1 MTLSFFPIWFVD
13 VVGAILMIVFSFL
26 CLRLANRLRRKDE
39 ENVIWMYL
47 LWVCYGLSGF
57 AVSRSVG
64 HIIKQILLL
73 GGQPEIWAALRPA
86 TGAINSLM
94 FVFVGSVT
102 LYFQRTWS
110 IYRQISRD
118 KHSLEEAHG
127 ELLYLNQNL
136 EELVKERTQALV
148 ESELKYRHIFESSQ
162 DMILIADLEGTIL
175 EVNPQG
181 YRTLGYAKND
191 PRLKA
196 HPSQSF
202 FARKKEW
209 QALRRT
215 LKTQGSVANVELD
228 LVRSDGAS
236 RRSLVS
242 AGFNPGSAPARNRR
256 SQAAIQF
263 MVKDIE
269 KQRQMREQIA
279 QADKLASLGELSA
292 GIAHE
297 INNPLGI
304 ILGYT
309 QLLLRNEAQ
318 GSERQADLQT
328 IEKHV
333 RNCKSIVENLLNF
346 TRSSPPQ
353 KEELHIHDTLDDVIK
368 FIGHHTDLEQID
380 FSVHYDCN
388 IPNLMLD
395 EKKIRQV
402 FINLLMNAVHA
413 IQKRGTIQV
422 TTRYDSLG
430 ERALIDI
437 SDSGYGIEPRNLA
450 RIFDPFYTTKPT
462 GEGTGLGLS
471 VSYGIIKNHGG
482 TITVAS
488 QPGSGTTFTVDL
500 PIHPNRGASPASVE
514 SGASHDRPV

>member
-1 MTLSFFPIWFVD
+1 MTASFLPILIVD
-13 VVGAILMIVFSFL
+13 VVGSILMIVFSFL
-26 CLRLANRLRRKDE
+26 CLRLARELRKKDE
-39 ENVIWMYL
+39 DNVIWMYL
-47 LWVCYGLSGF
+47 LWVCYGLCGF

-73 GGQPEIWAALRPA
+73 YNQPEIWAWVRPA

-102 LYFQRTWS
+102 LYFQRTWT
-110 IYRQISRD
+110 IYRQMSRD
-118 KHSLEEAHG
+118 KHSLEAAHG

-136 EELVKERTQALV
+136 EDLVKERTRALL
-148 ESELKYRHIFESSQ
+148 ESEVKYRHIFESSQ
-162 DMILIADLEGTIL
+162 DMILIADQDGAIL
-175 EVNPQG
+175 EANPQG
-181 YRTLGYAKND
+181 YRTLGYALDD
-191 PRLKA
+191 PALKA
-196 HPSQSF
+196 RPLRDF
-202 FARKKEW
+202 FSRKKEW

-215 LKTQGSVANVELD
+215 LQSKGSVTNVELD
-228 LVRSDGAS
+228 LLRSDGSS

-242 AGFNPGSAPARNRR
+242 AGVGPGTISGRDAKDGGG
-256 SQAAIQF
+256 AIQY

-309 QLLLRNEAQ
+309 QLLLRNEEQ

-353 KEELHIHDTLDDVIK
+353 KKEVHIHDTLDDVIK
-368 FIGHHTDLEQID
+368 FIGHHADLEEIN
-380 FSVHYDCN
+380 FTVNYDCN

-413 IQKRGTIQV
+413 IGKKGTIAV
-422 TTRYDSLG
+422 TTRYEKSRG
-430 ERALIDI
+430 HALISIADT
-437 SDSGYGIEPRNLA
+437 GYGIENKDLA

-482 TITVAS
+482 TITVKSA
-488 QPGSGTTFTVDL
+488 PGTGSVFTVDL
-500 PIHPNRGASPASVE
+500 PIQANRIGPQTGKE
-514 SGASHDRPV
+514 

>member
-1 MTLSFFPIWFVD
+1 MTASSFPIWFVD
-13 VVGAILMIVFSFL
+13 VIGSVLMIVFSFL
-26 CLRLANRLRRKDE
+26 CLRLARKLHKKDVD
-39 ENVIWMYL
+39 NVIWMYL

-73 GGQPEIWAALRPA
+73 SGQPEVWSALRPA

-102 LYFQRTWS
+102 LYFQRTWV

-118 KHSLEEAHG
+118 KQSLEAAHG

-136 EELVKERTQALV
+136 EALIKDRTQALV
-148 ESELKYRHIFESSQ
+148 ESENKYRHIFESSQ
-162 DMILIADLEGTIL
+162 DMILIAKLDGTIL
-175 EVNPQG
+175 EINPQG
-181 YRTLGYAKND
+181 YQALGFPEND
-191 PRLKA
+191 PELK
-196 HPSQSF
+196 SQPFQSYF
-202 FARKKEW
+202 DRKKEW
-209 QALRRT
+209 QAIRQEVRSR
-215 LKTQGSVANVELD
+215 GSVTNREVD
-228 LVRSDGAS
+228 LIRPDGS
-236 RRSLVS
+236 TRRSLVS
-242 AGFNPGSAPARNRR
+242 AGLGPGTAASLKAADIRADNDT
-256 SQAAIQF
+256 AIQF

-309 QLLLRNEAQ
+309 QLLLRSETD

-346 TRSSPPQ
+346 TRTAPPV
-353 KEELHIHDTLDDVIK
+353 KEEVHIHDTLDDVIK
-368 FIGHHTDLEQID
+368 FIGHHADLERID
-380 FSVHYDCN
+380 FKVRYDCN

-413 IQKRGTIQV
+413 IGKQGTIKV
-422 TTRYDSLG
+422 TTQFD
-430 ERALIDI
+430 ALREYAQVNIADT
-437 SDSGYGIEPRNLA
+437 GYGIEQKDLV

-482 TITVAS
+482 TITVKS
-488 QPGSGTTFTVDL
+488 KPGHGTTFTVDL
-500 PIHPNRGASPASVE
+500 PIHANQVG
-514 SGASHDRPV
+514 